1 VAELSGEG
9 GLSSSS
15 EGGYPLLR
23 AVPFGQFLAGH
34 TARVR
39 WGAWNPLD
47 GRPILA
53 TGGDDGTVRLWDSAA
68 GAAPGRPLDGHTGP
82 VRWGAWGSHG
92 NELVLATG
100 GSDGTVRM
108 WSAVSGTGSGQLLT
122 DRVGVTRWG
131 KWEPYGRPIL
141 AAGGDDGTVWLWGLD
156 SSTSLR
162 KALNGHAG
170 PVRWGEWSTSRYPP
184 VLATGGDDGTVR
196 FWDGAAAVAVGEPL
210 TGHTGAV
217 RWGAWCSVDD
227 GGPLLFTGGG
237 DGTVRRWNLDTGSA
251 QGEPLTGHA
260 GPVLWGAC
268 GFAGGREVLATGDD
282 RTIRLWDVADGTAL
296 GELTGHSG
304 PVTWGAW
311 ASLDG
316 RSVLVTGGVNG
327 TLRLWDPATGTAPG
341 PAVTVRLGPL
351 WWGTWGSV
359 DGRPVLATGGQD
371 NMVQLWEVIED
382 RPVPRLPSY
391 QSDVSAPSDE
401 LSRTADAVALAEL
414 VTAKSARP
422 PLAVGLFGDWGEG
435 KSHFLGL
442 LREQVALTARPDN
455 LLAHSAIRQVQ
466 FNAWHYAETDL
477 WASLV
482 TELFAQLTVP
492 PDGDLGAEQRRQS
505 RLAGDLVAQRGL
517 RERLQAARGRRDD
530 LQEALRSAERDD
542 LGSWEALTDEQ
553 KQQLTLLTGGNAEKY
568 YRDAIRTAAS
578 LGQTGRLSWR
588 LLRSLRPAAVAR
600 LVAVLVVI
608 IAIAVGVGWLIPSAV
623 HWVVTASAA
632 ATVLATVAGLYRHVR
647 AETVKR
653 ASAAW
658 RTAVR
663 MGQAQRERLQTAS
676 DVAAAE
682 VVTLEREVQNLTAAG
697 QLAGL
702 TADRAA
708 SQDYRGRLGVMTQIR
723 EDFSRMAALLAEAG
737 GAGEPDADAAG
748 DALPRIDRIVLYID
762 DLDRCPPR
770 RVVEML
776 EAIHLLLAVPLFV
789 VVVAV
794 DPRWLLRAIAAH
806 YRELLQAPDSQ
817 VSLGEQG
824 GPVDPDDEE
833 LWNSTPAQYLE
844 KIFQV
849 VLTLPPLDTSG
860 YQRMLRTLVGAR
872 EDPAA
877 PAEAAAPSATPAP
890 AAADPTARPRA
901 DKVAPGNPRWPEP
914 ELFGTKLP
922 AARLVERVDPLTL
935 EPDELSLLDLLGP
948 PLLVTTPR
956 TAKRL
961 ANSYGLLT
969 ALRRDD
975 RAADLG
981 QHEAEVA
988 DQATGAIRT
997 VTYYPYRAGM
1007 VLLSALVAFPALGP
1021 ALFLHLHHT
1030 ATEHPRQA
1038 WEHYLVTLTPSAR
1051 SGRWHNAADPAMTPV
1066 QAQQWQ
1072 ALIDALLRTTRTA
1085 REHKLPLPEPL
1096 GAWHQ
1101 WVVPVGRLSF
1111 PTGRII
1117 STLDRQRPLP

>member
-1 VAELSGEG
+1 MDAG
-9 GLSSSS
+9 GSSAT
-15 EGGYPLLR
+15 GDGAYPLLR
-23 AVPFGQFLAGH
+23 AIPFGAPLAGH
-34 TARVR
+34 TDSVL
-39 WGAWNPLD
+39 WGAWKSLRSVPV
-47 GRPILA
+47 LA
-53 TGGDDGTVRLWDSAA
+53 TGGNDGTVRLWDA
-68 GAAPGRPLDGHTGP
+68 DT
-82 VRWGAWGSHG
+82 
-92 NELVLATG
+92 AT
-100 GSDGTVRM
+100 
-108 WSAVSGTGSGQLLT
+108 ASGQ
-122 DRVGVTRWG
+122 
-131 KWEPYGRPIL
+131 
-141 AAGGDDGTVWLWGLD
+141 
-156 SSTSLR
+156 
-162 KALNGHAG
+162 
-170 PVRWGEWSTSRYPP
+170 
-184 VLATGGDDGTVR
+184 
-196 FWDGAAAVAVGEPL
+196 PL

-217 RWGAWCSVDD
+217 
-227 GGPLLFTGGG
+227 L
-237 DGTVRRWNLDTGSA
+237 
-251 QGEPLTGHA
+251 
-260 GPVLWGAC
+260 
-268 GFAGGREVLATGDD
+268 
-282 RTIRLWDVADGTAL
+282 
-296 GELTGHSG
+296 
-304 PVTWGAW
+304 WGAW
-311 ASLDG
+311 ASLGG
-316 RSVLVTGGVNG
+316 RFVLATGGVNG
-327 TLRLWDPATGTAPG
+327 TLRLW
-341 PAVTVRLGPL
+341 
-351 WWGTWGSV
+351 
-359 DGRPVLATGGQD
+359 
-371 NMVQLWEVIED
+371 
-382 RPVPRLPSY
+382 
-391 QSDVSAPSDE
+391 
-401 LSRTADAVALAEL
+401 
-414 VTAKSARP
+414 
-422 PLAVGLFGDWGEG
+422 EG

-442 LREQVALTARPDN
+442 LREQVAAVARPDN

-482 TELFAQLTVP
+482 TELFAQLAVP
-492 PDGDLGAEQRRQS
+492 PDGDVGAEQRRQS
-505 RLAGDLVAQRGL
+505 RLAGDLVAQRGM

-542 LGSWEALTDEQ
+542 LGSWEALTNDQ
-553 KQQLTLLTGGNAEKY
+553 KQQLRVLFGADAEKR
-568 YRDAIRTAAS
+568 YRDVIRTVAS

-600 LVAVLVVI
+600 LVVVLVVI
-608 IAIAVGVGWLIPSAV
+608 IAVAVAVGWLIPSAV

-632 ATVLATVAGLYRHVR
+632 ATVVVTAVGLWRHAA
-647 AETVKR
+647 AETAKR

-658 RTAVR
+658 KTAVR

-682 VVTLEREVQNLTAAG
+682 VVALEREVQNLTAAG

-708 SQDYRGRLGVMTQIR
+708 SQDYRSRFGVMTQIR

-737 GAGEPDADAAG
+737 GADAPDADAAG

-806 YRELLQAPDSQ
+806 YRDLLQTPDAP
-817 VSLGEQG
+817 VEQG

-860 YQRMLRTLVGAR
+860 YQRLLRTLVGAR
-872 EDPAA
+872 ADQAESAPPPAPVTPVAAGPASASHTDGA
-877 PAEAAAPSATPAP
+877 PARNSL
-890 AAADPTARPRA
+890 
-901 DKVAPGNPRWPEP
+901 GLEP

-922 AARLVERVDPLTL
+922 AARVVERVDPLTL

-969 ALRRDD
+969 ALRRDH
-975 RAADLG
+975 RATDLRG
-981 QHEAEVA
+981 IVGKVA
-988 DQATGAIRT
+988 DPATGTIRT
-997 VTYYPYRAGM
+997 VSYYPYRAGM
-1007 VLLSALVAFPALGP
+1007 VLLSALVAFPSLGP

-1030 ATEHPRQA
+1030 ATEHPRHA
-1038 WEHYLVTLTPSAR
+1038 WEDYLASLKPSQE
-1051 SGRWHNAADPAMTPV
+1051 SGHWRNPADPSMTPV

-1072 ALIDALLRTTRTA
+1072 ALIDALLRTTRIA

-1117 STLDRQRPLP
+1117 STLDRQRPLPNREPGP